1 MLANVVD
8 KSDIKA
14 VISNSLGF
22 GFKGHNNSISW
33 INVFT

>member
-14 VISNSLGF
+14 VTSKSFGSGF
-22 GFKGHNNSISW
+22 TGTIIVSPG
-33 INVFT
+33 